1 MAVDSSDFRRG
12 IRHGLEDRDKSASGN
27 ALVGREYAPDRFV
40 NIDGDDDGQNGDR
53 DKQQGDYPGGRRHP
67 AGKGSP
73 QLPTPPKLVNEGVYP
88 ARGLDRSCSH
98 LLSQCVKLHIEPPPF
113 DAGIL
118 LVALLSLAA
127 KGIGQPENTPFRHA
141 EGDNVGRRAISGLR

>member
-1 MAVDSSDFRRG
+1 MTATMTARMAIEISNKAITQAIRG
-12 IRHGLEDRDKSASGN
+12 
-27 ALVGREYAPDRFV
+27 
-40 NIDGDDDGQNGDR
+40 
-53 DKQQGDYPGGRRHP
+53 HP
-67 AGKGSP
+67 AGKRLA
-73 QLPTPPKLVNEGVYP
+73 QLPTPPKLVNEGAYP

-127 KGIGQPENTPFRHA
+127 KGIGQP
-141 EGDNVGRRAISGLR
+141 

>member
-27 ALVGREYAPDRFV
+27 GLVGRECAPDKFV

-53 DKQQGDYPGGRRHP
+53 DKQQGDYPGRHP
-67 AGKGSP
+67 AGKRSP
-73 QLPTPPKLVNEGVYP
+73 QLPTPPKLVNEGAYP

-98 LLSQCVKLHIEPPPF
+98 LLSQCAKLHIEPPPF
-113 DAGIL
+113 DALAMI
-118 LVALLSLAA
+118 AL
-127 KGIGQPENTPFRHA
+127 PT
-141 EGDNVGRRAISGLR
+141 

>member
-53 DKQQGDYPGGRRHP
+53 DKQQGDYPGRHP
-67 AGKGSP
+67 AGKRSP
-73 QLPTPPKLVNEGVYP
+73 QLPTPPKLVNEGAYP

>member
-1 MAVDSSDFRRG
+1 MASSVVAPDSSDFRRD

-53 DKQQGDYPGGRRHP
+53 DKQQGGYPGGRPHP
-67 AGKGSP
+67 AGKRSP
-73 QLPTPPKLVNEGVYP
+73 QLPTPPNLVNEGPHP
-88 ARGLDRSCSH
+88 ARALDRSCSH
-98 LLSQCVKLHIEPPPF
+98 FLSQRLKLHIEPPPF

-118 LVALLSLAA
+118 LVAFLS
-127 KGIGQPENTPFRHA
+127 
-141 EGDNVGRRAISGLR
+141 